1 MTPADILHHATTLGM
16 ALLVLALL
24 LTLIRL
30 WRGPSL
36 ADRVLALDT
45 LTMVGLGMI
54 GVFALRTGQ
63 MAYVDI
69 AISLALVG
77 FLATVALAR
86 YLMHRETAAE
96 QPEDQR

>member
-1 MTPADILHHATTLGM
+1 VSPGELLHHATTLGM
-16 ALLVLALL
+16 ALLCLALL

-36 ADRVLALDT
+36 ADRILALDT
-45 LTMVGLGMI
+45 LSIVGLALI

-86 YLMHRETAAE
+86 YLMHRETPD
-96 QPEDQR
+96 QLPEDQR